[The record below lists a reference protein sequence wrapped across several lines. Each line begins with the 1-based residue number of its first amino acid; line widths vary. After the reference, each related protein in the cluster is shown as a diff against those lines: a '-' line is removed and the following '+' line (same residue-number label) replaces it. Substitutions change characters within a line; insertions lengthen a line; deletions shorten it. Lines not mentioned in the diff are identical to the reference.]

1 MTFSAS
7 GSGYAY
13 FIWYASIHTPSR
25 TLVRDSGRAPVSNRR
40 LTWSGTFN
48 GERVTFMVYGVVMP
62 SSAVV
67 SVSLSGAVVK
77 PADNPITVVMSSGY
91 QFEAVLGTP

>member
-7 GSGYAY
+7 RATYFYWGAY
-13 FIWYASIHTPSR
+13 ISTPSR
-25 TLVRDSGRAPVSNRR
+25 TLAGDSGRAPVSNRR
-40 LTWSGTFN
+40 LTWSGTLN
-48 GERVTFMVYGVVMP
+48 GEKVTFTVYGVAIP
-62 SSAVV
+62 SSATVT
-67 SVSLSGAVVK
+67 VSLSGAVVK